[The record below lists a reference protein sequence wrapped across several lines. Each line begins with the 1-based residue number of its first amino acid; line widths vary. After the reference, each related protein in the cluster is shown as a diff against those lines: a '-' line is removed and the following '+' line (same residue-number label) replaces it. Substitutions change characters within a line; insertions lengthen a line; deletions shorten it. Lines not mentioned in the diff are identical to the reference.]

1 MSRRPLST
9 NAPSADFLPAEAQSV
24 DDLSRRTRA
33 ATSESAHRSTRK
45 NRPRRNLVEIATRLA
60 GQRALWEP
68 LVRYDPISRY
78 YARLAKEP
86 DFEAWLLT
94 WVPGQGTEWHD
105 HGGSAG
111 AFVVT
116 RGELTERSATVSQDG
131 PPSIVDE
138 PRVLS
143 DGSLRAFGTKHI
155 HRVTNNGLEPAVSVH
170 VYSPAL
176 VEMTSYAEDGR
187 RLWQTGSQLIGVN
200 W

>member
-1 MSRRPLST
+1 MSRQPLPQHNPAQNNLTPS
-9 NAPSADFLPAEAQSV
+9 NAAQSKQ
-24 DDLSRRTRA
+24 
-33 ATSESAHRSTRK
+33 TRK
-45 NRPRRNLVEIATRLA
+45 TRPRHNLVEIATRLA
-60 GQRALWEP
+60 GQHELWEP

-78 YARLAKEP
+78 YARLASEP

-111 AFVVT
+111 AFVVV
-116 RGELTERSATVSQDG
+116 RGELTERTAAVSQVG
-131 PPSIVDE
+131 PPRIVDE

-155 HRVTNNGLEPAVSVH
+155 HKVTNNGLEPAVSVH

-176 VEMTSYAEDGR
+176 VEMNSYAEDGPS
-187 RLWQTGSQLIGVN
+187 LWQTGSQLIGVN

>member
-1 MSRRPLST
+1 MSRDHANNP
-9 NAPSADFLPAEAQSV
+9 
-24 DDLSRRTRA
+24 
-33 ATSESAHRSTRK
+33 TSKKT
-45 NRPRRNLVEIATRLA
+45 RPRRNLVEIATRLA
-60 GQRALWEP
+60 EQTELWEP
-68 LVRYDPISRY
+68 LVEYDPISRY

-111 AFVVT
+111 AFVVV
-116 RGELTERSATVSQDG
+116 RGALTERHATVSPLAQ
-131 PPSIVDE
+131 PRIEPE

-143 DGSLRAFGTKHI
+143 EGALRAFGTKHL
-155 HRVTNNGLEPAVSVH
+155 HRVSNNGLEPAVSVH

-176 VEMTSYAEDGR
+176 VEMTTYAEDGP
-187 RLWQTGSQLIGVN
+187 RLWEISSQLVGVN

>member
-1 MSRRPLST
+1 MTRRPLST
-9 NAPSADFLPAEAQSV
+9 STSH
-24 DDLSRRTRA
+24 RR
-33 ATSESAHRSTRK
+33 
-45 NRPRRNLVEIATRLA
+45 NRPRRNLAAIATRLA
-60 GQRALWEP
+60 GQRDLWEP

-86 DFEAWLLT
+86 EFEAWLLT

-111 AFVVT
+111 AFVVV
-116 RGELTERSATVSQDG
+116 RGELTERSAAVSQDG
-131 PPSIVDE
+131 PPRIDGE
-138 PRVLS
+138 PRALS
-143 DGSLRAFGTKHI
+143 EGALRAFGTKHL

-176 VEMTSYAEDGR
+176 VEMTSYAEDGS